1 MDLPQLL
8 DSFKW
13 ETLILVSFILFFI
26 DFYGHQ
32 DKAHHENEMK
42 LSSSI
47 KWSIFWVGS
56 GLLFGLFV
64 LFAEGNLAASQYYAS
79 FILEKG
85 MSVDNIAVWLAILT
99 GMQIPKNDWH
109 RLLTWGIVG
118 AIIFRGIFIFGGLNL
133 MHRFEFLTVILGF
146 FLLWGAVKI
155 IGLKIDFKKK
165 RIYLSGENAHF
176 DPDKD
181 KMVIAARW
189 ILKKVRP
196 NLQTGHAIF
205 IVALLT
211 IELTD
216 IVFALDSVPVVVAL
230 NTSSFVA
237 ASSNLFAVFGLRALF
252 FVVSDFLSKLEYLK
266 YGLGAVLLFIAAKM
280 IFEFHIEPL
289 ASLVVI
295 TIILTIATLASLF
308 HKTKSE
314 KKYI

>member
-1 MDLPQLL
+1 MSLPELL
-8 DSFKW
+8 DAFKW
-13 ETLILVSFILFFI
+13 ETLVLAAFILFCI

-32 DKAHHENEMK
+32 DKKHHEHAMN
-42 LSSSI
+42 LASSV

-56 GLLFGLFV
+56 GLLFGIFV

-99 GMQIPKNDWH
+99 GMQIPKDDWH
-109 RLLTWGIVG
+109 RLLTWGIIG

-155 IGLKIDFKKK
+155 VGLKFDLKKK
-165 RIYLSGENAHF
+165 KVYFSGEDAHF

-181 KMVIAARW
+181 KMVSIARW
-189 ILKKVRP
+189 ILKKVNP
-196 NLQTGHAIF
+196 NLKTAQAIF

-295 TIILTIATLASLF
+295 TVILTTATILSLL
-308 HKTKSE
+308 HKSKSE
-314 KKYI
+314 IN